1 MVFLSSSGK
10 EQDPFWSSLDL
21 LAAAGCAD
29 PELSYLLL
37 ELSLQRSKPDM
48 APEEALDSVGTSLQ
62 GVEAL
67 FQAPSQ
73 EVRLRPGGD
82 FECRPGTRLH
92 DLARKLPEDE
102 LLFGKGW
109 CHSSSRLA
117 RAELAEDNVT
127 SSWVRQLP

>member
-1 MVFLSSSGK
+1 M
-10 EQDPFWSSLDL
+10 DL

-29 PELSYLLL
+29 AELSYLLL
-37 ELSLQRSKPDM
+37 ELSLQRSQPDM
-48 APEEALDSVGTSLQ
+48 APEEALDSVGSSLQ

-73 EVRLRPGGD
+73 EVRLCLGHLKVSRCWP
-82 FECRPGTRLH
+82 RLH

-127 SSWVRQLP
+127 SRWAYLL